1 MVDGAANYREESA
14 VGKDRFRGF
23 MVFLGLAEDD
33 YDDFGRSTGVE
44 RPFVDA
50 PAFEQ
55 SEQQWASA
63 PAPVSSSMPPRP
75 LGAQRTEAVPRVG
88 SLNNA
93 PAQRP
98 MVRPL
103 QAQSVRPITT
113 LAQADDVI
121 IFQPTSYD
129 ESKKIAD
136 QLKARRPIVINLMG
150 IDADLKRRL
159 LDFTSGVVY
168 TLSGSIKVITPQVY
182 IAIPQNFHVNP
193 ETYDRLRRQFSP
205 ARDL

>member
-1 MVDGAANYREESA
+1 MVSGAVNYREESA
-14 VGKDRFRGF
+14 VVKDRFRGF

-55 SEQQWASA
+55 PEPEWSNA
-63 PAPVSSSMPPRP
+63 PAPSSSSLPPRP
-75 LGAQRTEAVPRVG
+75 FAPQRTEAIPRVG
-88 SLNNA
+88 TLGQT

-103 QAQSVRPITT
+103 QPQSVRPITT

-121 IFQPTSYD
+121 IFQPMSYD

-136 QLKARRPIVINLMG
+136 QLKARRPIVINLVG

-168 TLSGSIKVITPQVY
+168 TLSGSIKVITPHVY

-193 ETYDRLRRQFSP
+193 ETYDRLRRQFSS